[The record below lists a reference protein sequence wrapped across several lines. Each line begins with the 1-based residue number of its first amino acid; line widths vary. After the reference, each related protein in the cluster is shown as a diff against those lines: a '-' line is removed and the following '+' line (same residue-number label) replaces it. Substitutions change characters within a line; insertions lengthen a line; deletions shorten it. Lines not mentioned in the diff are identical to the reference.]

1 MMKKYI
7 LLGTFLCLGLNS
19 CFDLDKMPEGE
30 LSSMTAFSTTAEITK
45 YLNQFYEGEIRKE
58 PDNSNSEKVTNS
70 AIRFQSN
77 NVGSALGIA
86 FGDLNS
92 DNMLSNVINTRLAGE
107 TALSSATELKE
118 YYAIR
123 SLNFL
128 INNMGNCT
136 DQTSEAYKQCVG
148 EAHYFRACYYYQLL
162 INYGGVTW
170 LTEVLNPVQEEMQRP
185 RASRTELV
193 DHILDDLK
201 IAITNLSEQ
210 NNNTTMRVHRDVA
223 RALKSEVAL
232 FEGTWEKY
240 HKMKNT
246 PFYDKTVTDEKIE
259 GYLEQAAAAAY
270 EVMERGVWQISK
282 TGAEP
287 YRDLFISIDLSGN
300 PEVLWWK
307 KYDAASN
314 IGHSV
319 TRFLNK
325 GGGMCGASA
334 SLVDDYLTI
343 DGRPFIGTERE
354 EAKKKYGDELSP
366 SKRDPRLAQTICM
379 PGSQLRPNNGYTY
392 QYPPLN
398 GESYN
403 QNTTGYSLLKY
414 VEYNTAYEPTIDQ
427 ESKSQAA
434 AIQFRYADVLL
445 NYAEALA
452 ELDGAKYASEI
463 KGAID
468 LLRDR
473 VGMVGVDFD
482 REYNQEAEYPFR
494 HLDKYIQAV
503 RRERRVE
510 KAFEGRRLEDIM
522 RWAAADELIVGKTPT
537 GAMFVGSDL
546 ENNQFYYSE
555 GKYQLIYD
563 QPDGNNLFLTGTPGS
578 SPRYIIPFNNK
589 NYPTGWGFKVDR
601 DYLLPIES
609 RMLSL
614 TGNMWEQNPGW

>member
-1 MMKKYI
+1 MKKYI
-7 LLGTFLCLGLNS
+7 VLSAFLCLGLGS

-30 LSSMTAFSTTAEITK
+30 LSSMTAFGTTAEISK
-45 YLNQFYEGEIRKE
+45 YLNQFYEGTLRKE
-58 PDNSNSEKVTNS
+58 PNNSSSETVSNS
-70 AIRFQSN
+70 AIRVQSN
-77 NVGSALGIA
+77 NVGQAEGIA

-92 DNMLSNVINTRLAGE
+92 DNMQSNVINTRLAGE

-128 INNMGNCT
+128 INNIGNCA
-136 DQTSEAYKQCVG
+136 DQTSEEYKQCVG
-148 EAHYFRACYYYQLL
+148 EAYYFRACYYYQLL

-170 LTEVLNPVQEEMQRP
+170 LTEVLNPVQEEMQLP
-185 RASRTELV
+185 RASRTELA
-193 DHILDDLK
+193 DHILDDLDL
-201 IAITNLSEQ
+201 AITNLNEQ
-210 NNNTTMRVHRDVA
+210 TTNATMRVHKDVA

-240 HKMKNT
+240 HKIKNT
-246 PFYDKTVTDEKIE
+246 PFYDKAVTDEKIND
-259 GYLEQAAAAAY
+259 YLEQAAAAAY
-270 EVMERGVWQISK
+270 EVMEGGSWSIYK
-282 TGAEP
+282 TGTEP
-287 YRDLFISIDLSGN
+287 YRDLFTAVDLSGN
-300 PEVLWWK
+300 QEVLWWK

-334 SLVDDYLTI
+334 SLIDDYLTI
-343 DGRPFIGTERE
+343 DGRPFVGTERD
-354 EAKKKYGDELSP
+354 EAKKVYGDELSP
-366 SKRDPRLAQTICM
+366 SKRDPRLAQTICT
-379 PGSQLRPNNGYTY
+379 PGCQLRPNNGYTY

-403 QNTTGYSLLKY
+403 QNTTGYSILKY
-414 VEYNTAYEPTIDQ
+414 VEYNTTYEPTIDQ
-427 ESKSQAA
+427 ENKSQAA

-452 ELDGAKYASEI
+452 ELDGAQYADKI
-463 KGAID
+463 KAA
-468 LLRDR
+468 LLPLRER
-473 VGMVGVDFD
+473 VGMPGVDFD
-482 REYNQEAEYPFR
+482 REYNQEADYPF
-494 HLDKYIQAV
+494 HDLDKYIQAV

-510 KAFEGRRLEDIM
+510 KACEGRRLEDIL
-522 RWAAADELIVGKTPT
+522 RWAAADVLIVGKTPT

-546 ENNQFYYSE
+546 ENNQFYYSN
-555 GKYQLIYD
+555 GNYQLIYD
-563 QPDGNNLFLTGTPGS
+563 EADGNNLFLTGTPGS

-601 DYLLPIES
+601 DYLLPIEN

-614 TGNMWEQNPGW
+614 TGNMWTQNPGW